1 MDQWDSDGN
10 LQMNDFLFPTSCS
23 HLPVNNLIFMRN
35 SNLQI
40 VSNSFVTLG
49 AGTESPSWRQRPE
62 RLVLKDDY
70 KLYDEVPFVAQQST
84 RSLWQNDSRIRRSR
98 QEDVVNDSKTWKSCQ
113 RAQTCLTRQTLAR
126 KSSNDYNRL
135 KKKEKRFDSCPSLK
149 Q

>member
-23 HLPVNNLIFMRN
+23 HLLVNNLIFMRN

-49 AGTESPSWRQRPE
+49 AGTESPSWRQRSE

-70 KLYDEVPFVAQQST
+70 ELYDEVPFVAQ
-84 RSLWQNDSRIRRSR
+84 
-98 QEDVVNDSKTWKSCQ
+98 
-113 RAQTCLTRQTLAR
+113 
-126 KSSNDYNRL
+126 
-135 KKKEKRFDSCPSLK
+135 
-149 Q
+149 